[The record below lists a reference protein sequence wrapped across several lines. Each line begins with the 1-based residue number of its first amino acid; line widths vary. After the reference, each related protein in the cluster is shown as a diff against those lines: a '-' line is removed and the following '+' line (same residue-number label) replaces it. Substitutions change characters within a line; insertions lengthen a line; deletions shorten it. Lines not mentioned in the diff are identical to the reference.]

1 MLLFGCVAE
10 SDLRLRLLMLNFS
23 LIIEMAIRGFP
34 FRVTRRL
41 LELVAF
47 AMILV
52 IQVTWVDV
60 VLVTFCGLT

>member
-1 MLLFGCVAE
+1 
-10 SDLRLRLLMLNFS
+10 MLNFS

-60 VLVTFCGLT
+60 VLVTLCGLT